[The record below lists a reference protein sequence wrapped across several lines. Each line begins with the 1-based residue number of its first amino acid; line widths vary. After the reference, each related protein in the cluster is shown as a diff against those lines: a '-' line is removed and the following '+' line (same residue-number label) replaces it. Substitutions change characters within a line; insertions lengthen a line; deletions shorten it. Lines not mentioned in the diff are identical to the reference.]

1 MPAVLKSGIKTS
13 HHLSPEHLKPE
24 TLKPGNISLYRSPMR
39 KRIITFSLLAAGVIL
54 IIVGI
59 ALKQPDSVFAK
70 AAKICME
77 CVGIG

>member
-1 MPAVLKSGIKTS
+1 
-13 HHLSPEHLKPE
+13 
-24 TLKPGNISLYRSPMR
+24 MR
-39 KRIITFSLLAAGVIL
+39 KRIITISLIATGIIL

-59 ALKQPDSVFAK
+59 ALKQPDYVLAK